1 MAGEALSRVPDV
13 QIDGDGVFKYVLVRV
28 RGAGAPAKDVV
39 RGHGWAE
46 YHADLFERTAEEL
59 ARYGLSCECLGGG
72 RLSHRPEERKI
83 HVYGY
88 SVGFGRADHAVTTEK
103 LKAEYPD
110 YEITWADEG
119 DCGWQ
124 DVGTSAYGWVRGRAS
139 LATWGMGPHSDHTVG
154 TDLGW
159 FLVTTS
165 PPAKTAATAWLRS
178 PEMREAAA
186 TCEIRTWYHLSGN
199 CESTQGG
206 HRQHQLLGSEDGRQ
220 WGRMGSSAPM
230 AGTEPPAPC
239 HPVCLFHTP
248 HTELVRPGGPSS
260 SPQSWQGSICSFG
273 YPRMPCTKG
282 TLGLPSGLNQTEQP
296 VLRLA
301 VALKDEV
308 VGLWQSPERSSAG
321 WHQLVAYPGRITEQF
336 QLIFSLTQ
344 PSTCGAEVAL
354 DDIMFR
360 NCGLSEVEQQVCEA
374 QESRCRRGSC
384 LAQHRFCDGTDDC
397 GDSSDEDV
405 VQCENF
411 THCSFDHNLC
421 GWEEVAGSLV
431 WGRNTSLNLG
441 TSYGIPTRDHSN
453 NSRTGFFLHM
463 GSGPTAQAGGTAQLS
478 SPTFQA
484 TNSCSL
490 VLYCHLHGSATSKLS
505 ISYVTNFTKHLMR
518 ERTGDLGSCW
528 VRERVDFNLTDP
540 FKVLIEGVAGSGG
553 TVAIDDLI
561 LSQGCVKEQGEPVV
575 MLPSQAGARP
585 CTADE
590 MACDSGDCIA
600 AELACDFADTC
611 ADGSDEKHCGT
622 FLALQTGEGQMVGPA
637 KARTPPLGPSGPACT
652 MEMTYHIHSDTQG
665 FLAISVTDH
674 TTGTTQL
681 AWQTQGRGST
691 TRGRVRVPLGE
702 RSRPFQVELL
712 ALVDL
717 QGSESVGVDN
727 VTFEQCYLNMVLPTA
742 AELSCNFE
750 TGLCGWYQDLSSDFK
765 WVHSTGQGQGSDHTT
780 GSGYFLSVDPSV
792 PWSHGQRAQLLTS
805 LQEPATAPRCL
816 SFWYRL
822 AGPQI
827 GTLNLKLWLEGGEE
841 VVLWT
846 HRGTQG
852 SIWHRAWATLPAT
865 GQQRYQVA
873 FEVLHDGF
881 LGDVGLDDITQTVG
895 PCGAEL
901 SCTFEVESCGL
912 AASGKG
918 TWQRQSNGTGTTAG
932 PVADHTTGTAAGLPN
947 PGEVPKLGRLLDLV
961 GGKPSPSCSLVLP
974 SRAGQGLQHRG
985 FSPPGHYMVVNTGRV
1000 SLPAGHTA
1008 ALTSQPYQPSV
1019 SAQCLAFWYQ
1029 LSTGTPGSLRVF
1041 VEQSTVRRKVLSMS
1055 TMEGSNWHR
1064 SQITIQPDGN
1074 WQVMFEAVGAGGDH
1088 GYIALDDLHVSDG
1101 ACPEPASCDFE
1112 QDTCGWSSPL
1122 DPRLHSLAWGW
1133 KSGITLAK
1141 YPGPEQDHTLGTRNG
1156 HYMHFDTSVLGARGT
1171 SALLESPPL
1180 PAATDSCLRF
1190 WYHMDIPE
1198 HLCEHCKGR
1207 EEIPSLGLIY
1217 ESGGLSL
1224 PTRGPW
1230 TLCFSSSW
1238 AVSMA
1243 HSFWVLPSQQRMAW
1257 LGGLG
1262 GSCGLGA
1269 AASGELR
1276 VTLQGAAGQRTV
1288 WSVAGHRSRG
1298 WQGAVVP
1305 VQSPS
1310 EFQVSGATLGCRV
1323 SPGVHQRLR
1332 PHLPPQMS
1340 FEITTRRWP
1349 MEGTVA
1355 LDDIM
1360 YSAGVGCHS
1369 SLESPVEEKPS
1380 GNFVAE
1386 IVLSLLLALLIVGLV
1401 AAGGWY
1407 CLKQRGAPSR
1417 TPTASNSPQGFDNIT
1432 FRDVRTG

>member
-1 MAGEALSRVPDV
+1 MSPAGHTCPPSPAAGTMPGSCGIFSPIVSP
-13 QIDGDGVFKYVLVRV
+13 IVRTIIPS
-28 RGAGAPAKDVV
+28 GSVV
-39 RGHGWAE
+39 INSCSS
-46 YHADLFERTAEEL
+46 TAEQLCNFICDCSDCSDENQCGYL
-59 ARYGLSCECLGGG
+59 RGSAVLGTPFTCDFED
-72 RLSHRPEERKI
+72 S
-83 HVYGY
+83 
-88 SVGFGRADHAVTTEK
+88 
-103 LKAEYPD
+103 
-110 YEITWADEG
+110 

-124 DVGTSAYGWVRGRAS
+124 DVGTSTYRWVRGRPT
-139 LATWGMGPHSDHTVG
+139 LATWGVGPHSDHTMG

-159 FLVTTS
+159 FLVTMS

-186 TCEIRTWYHLSGN
+186 TCEIRTWYHLSGS
-199 CESTQGG
+199 CESTQG
-206 HRQHQLLGSEDGRQ
+206 
-220 WGRMGSSAPM
+220 
-230 AGTEPPAPC
+230 
-239 HPVCLFHTP
+239 
-248 HTELVRPGGPSS
+248 
-260 SPQSWQGSICSFG
+260 
-273 YPRMPCTKG
+273 
-282 TLGLPSGLNQTEQP
+282 LNQTEWP
-296 VLRLA
+296 VLHLA
-301 VALKDEV
+301 VVLKDEV
-308 VGLWQSPERSSAG
+308 VELWQSPECSSKG

-336 QLIFSLTQ
+336 QLIFSFTQ
-344 PSTCGAEVAL
+344 PPTCGAEVAL

-360 NCGLSEVEQQVCEA
+360 NCGLPEVGQQVCEA
-374 QESRCRRGSC
+374 QESHCHRGSC

-397 GDSSDEDV
+397 GDSSDEDAA
-405 VQCENF
+405 QCKNF
-411 THCSFDHNLC
+411 THCSFDHDLC
-421 GWEEVAGSLV
+421 GWEAVAGPPV

-453 NSRTGFFLHM
+453 NSRAGFFLHV

-505 ISYVTNFTKHLMR
+505 IFYVTNFTKHLMR

-528 VRERVDFNLTDP
+528 VRERVDFNVMGP

-561 LSQGCVKEQGEPVV
+561 LSQGCVKEQEKLLVT
-575 MLPSQAGARP
+575 LPSQAGASP
-585 CTADE
+585 CAADE

-600 AELACDFADTC
+600 AELACDFTDTC
-611 ADGSDEKHCGT
+611 ADASDEKRCGTTTFESGTGGWHDVSVGQLRWGLQKVTESDSFLTET

-652 MEMTYHIHSDTQG
+652 MEMSYHIHSDPQG
-665 FLAISVTDH
+665 FLAISVADH

-681 AWQTQGRGST
+681 AWQIQGRGNT
-691 TRGRVRVPLGE
+691 TRGHVRVPLGE

-717 QGSESVGVDN
+717 QGSASVGVDN
-727 VTFEQCYLNMVLPTA
+727 VTFEQCYLDVVLPTA

-750 TGLCGWYQDLSSDFK
+750 TGMCGWYQDLSSDFK
-765 WVHSTGQGQGSDHTT
+765 WVHRQGSDHTT

-805 LQEPATAPRCL
+805 RQKPATAPRCF

-846 HRGTQG
+846 RRGTQG
-852 SIWHRAWATLPAT
+852 SIWHRAWTTLPTT

-881 LGDVGLDDITQTVG
+881 LGDVGLDDITQTAG

-901 SCTFEVESCGL
+901 SCTFEAEGCGL
-912 AASGKG
+912 TASGKG
-918 TWQRQSNGTGTTAG
+918 YWQRQSNGTGTTTG
-932 PVADHTTGTAAGLPN
+932 PVADHTTGTAA
-947 PGEVPKLGRLLDLV
+947 
-961 GGKPSPSCSLVLP
+961 
-974 SRAGQGLQHRG
+974 
-985 FSPPGHYMVVNTGRV
+985 GHYMVVNTGRV

-1019 SAQCLAFWYQ
+1019 SSHCLAFWYQ
-1029 LSTGTPGSLRVF
+1029 LSAGTPGSLRVF
-1041 VEQSTVRRKVLSMS
+1041 VEQSRVRRKVLSIS

-1064 SQITIQPDGN
+1064 SHVTIQPNGD
-1074 WQVMFEAVGAGGDH
+1074 WQVVFEAVGAGGDH

-1112 QDTCGWSSPL
+1112 QDTCGWSSPS
-1122 DPRLHSLAWGW
+1122 DPRLHSFAWGW

-1180 PAATDSCLRF
+1180 PAATNSCLRF

-1198 HLCEHCKGR
+1198 HL
-1207 EEIPSLGLIY
+1207 S
-1217 ESGGLSL
+1217 
-1224 PTRGPW
+1224 
-1230 TLCFSSSW
+1230 
-1238 AVSMA
+1238 
-1243 HSFWVLPSQQRMAW
+1243 
-1257 LGGLG
+1257 
-1262 GSCGLGA
+1262 
-1269 AASGELR
+1269 SGELR

-1298 WQGAVVP
+1298 WQSAVVP

-1310 EFQVSGATLGCRV
+1310 EFQI
-1323 SPGVHQRLR
+1323 
-1332 PHLPPQMS
+1332 S

-1355 LDDIM
+1355 LDDVV
-1360 YSAGVGCHS
+1360 YSARVGCHS
-1369 SLESPVEEKPS
+1369 SPENPVEEKPS
-1380 GNFVAE
+1380 GNFVTE
-1386 IVLSLLLALLIVGLV
+1386 VVLSLLLALVIVGLV

-1407 CLKQRGAPSR
+1407 WLKQRGVASR
-1417 TPTASNSPQGFDNIT
+1417 TPTESNSPQGFDNIT
-1432 FRDVRTG
+1432 FRDDKVIISPREGDEY

>member
-1 MAGEALSRVPDV
+1 MAAGGQAMLVLLV
-13 QIDGDGVFKYVLVRV
+13 LLVRTV
-28 RGAGAPAKDVV
+28 LPSGSVV
-39 RGHGWAE
+39 VN
-46 YHADLFERTAEEL
+46 
-59 ARYGLSCECLGGG
+59 SC
-72 RLSHRPEERKI
+72 S
-83 HVYGY
+83 
-88 SVGFGRADHAVTTEK
+88 SAAEK
-103 LKAEYPD
+103 LCNFICD
-110 YEITWADEG
+110 CSDCSDENQCG
-119 DCGWQ
+119 YLRGSAVLGTPFTCDFEDSDCGWQ
-124 DVGTSAYGWVRGRAS
+124 DVGTSTYGWVRGRAS
-139 LATWGMGPHSDHTVG
+139 LATWGVGPHSDHTMG

-159 FLVTTS
+159 FLATTS
-165 PPAKTAATAWLRS
+165 PPAKTTATAWLRS

-186 TCEIRTWYHLSGN
+186 TCEIRTWYHLSGS
-199 CESTQGG
+199 CESTQ
-206 HRQHQLLGSEDGRQ
+206 
-220 WGRMGSSAPM
+220 
-230 AGTEPPAPC
+230 
-239 HPVCLFHTP
+239 
-248 HTELVRPGGPSS
+248 
-260 SPQSWQGSICSFG
+260 
-273 YPRMPCTKG
+273 
-282 TLGLPSGLNQTEQP
+282 GLNQTEQP

-308 VGLWQSPERSSAG
+308 VGLWQSPERSSEG

-344 PSTCGAEVAL
+344 PPTCGAEVAL

-374 QESRCRRGSC
+374 QESRCHRGSC
-384 LAQHRFCDGTDDC
+384 LAHHRFCDGTDDC

-405 VQCENF
+405 AQCENV
-411 THCSFDHNLC
+411 TRCSFDHDLC
-421 GWEEVAGSLV
+421 GWEEVAGQPV

-453 NSRTGFFLHM
+453 NSRAGFFLHL
-463 GSGPTAQAGGTAQLS
+463 GSGRTAQAGGTAQLS

-505 ISYVTNFTKHLMR
+505 IFYVTNFTKHLMR

-528 VRERVDFNLTDP
+528 VRERVNFNSTDP

-561 LSQGCVKEQGEPVV
+561 LSQGCVKEQEEPVV
-575 MLPSQAGARP
+575 MLPSQAGASP

-611 ADGSDEKHCGT
+611 ADGSDEKRCGTTTFESGAAGWHDVSVGRLRWGLEKVTESDSFLTGT

-652 MEMTYHIHSDTQG
+652 MEMSYHIHSDTQG

-681 AWQTQGRGST
+681 AWQTQGRGNT
-691 TRGRVRVPLGE
+691 TRGRVHVPLGE

-717 QGSESVGVDN
+717 QGLESVGVDN
-727 VTFEQCYLNMVLPTA
+727 VTFEQCYLDVVLPTA

-750 TGLCGWYQDLSSDFK
+750 TGMCGWYQDLSSDFK

-805 LQEPATAPRCL
+805 CQEPATAPRCL

-852 SIWHRAWATLPAT
+852 SIWHRSWATLPTT

-881 LGDVGLDDITQTVG
+881 LGDVGLDDITVTAG

-932 PVADHTTGTAAGLPN
+932 PVADHTTGTAT
-947 PGEVPKLGRLLDLV
+947 
-961 GGKPSPSCSLVLP
+961 
-974 SRAGQGLQHRG
+974 
-985 FSPPGHYMVVNTGRV
+985 GHYMVVNTGRV
-1000 SLPAGHTA
+1000 FLPAGQTA
-1008 ALTSQPYQPSV
+1008 ALTSQFYQPSV

-1041 VEQSTVRRKVLSMS
+1041 VEQSRVKRKVLSMS

-1064 SQITIQPDGN
+1064 SHVTIQPDGE
-1074 WQVMFEAVGAGGDH
+1074 WQVVFEAVGAGGDH

-1112 QDTCGWSSPL
+1112 QDTCGWSSPS
-1122 DPRLHSLAWGW
+1122 DPRLHSFAWGW
-1133 KSGITLAK
+1133 KSGITLSK
-1141 YPGPEQDHTLGTRNG
+1141 YPGPEQDHSLGTRNG

-1198 HLCEHCKGR
+1198 
-1207 EEIPSLGLIY
+1207 Y
-1217 ESGGLSL
+1217 LS
-1224 PTRGPW
+1224 
-1230 TLCFSSSW
+1230 
-1238 AVSMA
+1238 
-1243 HSFWVLPSQQRMAW
+1243 
-1257 LGGLG
+1257 
-1262 GSCGLGA
+1262 
-1269 AASGELR
+1269 SGELQ

-1310 EFQVSGATLGCRV
+1310 EFQI
-1323 SPGVHQRLR
+1323 
-1332 PHLPPQMS
+1332 S

-1360 YSAGVGCHS
+1360 YSPGVGCHS
-1369 SLESPVEEKPS
+1369 SPENPVEEKPS

-1386 IVLSLLLALLIVGLV
+1386 VVLSLLVALLIVGLV
-1401 AAGGWY
+1401 AAGGWH
-1407 CLKQRGAPSR
+1407 CLKQRGVASR
-1417 TPTASNSPQGFDNIT
+1417 TPTESNSPQGFDNIT
-1432 FRDVRTG
+1432 FRDDKVIISPREGDES